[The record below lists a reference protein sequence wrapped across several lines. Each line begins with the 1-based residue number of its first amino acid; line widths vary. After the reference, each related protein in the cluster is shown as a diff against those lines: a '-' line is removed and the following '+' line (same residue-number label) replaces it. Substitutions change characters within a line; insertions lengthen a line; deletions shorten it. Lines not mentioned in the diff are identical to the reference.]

1 MSLHIPCWLGS
12 KLLGFVINLSR
23 EKKTYKNLQQ
33 LGGKS
38 SGQKNIVYIQ
48 NFEVAKNKQV
58 ILSNNS
64 FWQKK
69 MHNFGHY
76 TISGCSQP
84 PCKWCDLPYNLLL
97 LGTYL
102 IIPSST
108 RSGKQLLYQL
118 ETLRMRRIF
127 TLRRISK
134 YRLSTILYHIV
145 LNIIYKMQVPLT
157 SQIAKG
163 SLLTGQEQGC
173 NRLTQLVGLV
183 LSCPK

>member
-1 MSLHIPCWLGS
+1 MAYMSLHIPCWLGS

-97 LGTYL
+97 LGTHL

-108 RSGKQLLYQL
+108 RSGKQLYTNWKHWEWEEYSFCAAYQNTDYQL
-118 ETLRMRRIF
+118 
-127 TLRRISK
+127 
-134 YRLSTILYHIV
+134 YST
-145 LNIIYKMQVPLT
+145 
-157 SQIAKG
+157 
-163 SLLTGQEQGC
+163 
-173 NRLTQLVGLV
+173 TQ
-183 LSCPK
+183 CKT